1 MHLCMHRKKRPVHIQ
16 NSYSKSVTDSRLK
29 GQTEARAAASPFISS
44 FGSWFSVLEE
54 AQMSQAGFIHAD
66 EIT

>member
-1 MHLCMHRKKRPVHIQ
+1 MHREKKGPCIFKTATVSR
-16 NSYSKSVTDSRLK
+16 VTDSRLK
-29 GQTEARAAASPFISS
+29 GQIEARAAASPFISS
-44 FGSWFSVLEE
+44 FGSWFGVLEE